1 MTRQWVRDAKAGMNM
16 AVGFQPTADIAGLG
30 TAERT
35 RARVAPPRL
44 SIWDRLDRW
53 FWRQEQQRL
62 EAYLGTSTDLV
73 ELEQRMRALERTS
86 YGVFRP

>member
-16 AVGFQPTADIAGLG
+16 AVGFQPTADIAGTG

-35 RARVAPPRL
+35 VARVAAPTL